1 MTAHTAHQGEWSWIH
16 ALKGAFSRLFSRAT
30 PAAKTPDHV
39 EVDRPIVSEEVVDE
53 ASEDSFPASD
63 PPSYTGTRL

>member
-1 MTAHTAHQGEWSWIH
+1 MTAHTARQGECSWLHSI
-16 ALKGAFSRLFSRAT
+16 KGALSRLFSRAT
-30 PAAKTPDHV
+30 PAAKTPPHV
-39 EVDRPIVSEEVVDE
+39 EIDRPIVSEEMVDE

>member
-1 MTAHTAHQGEWSWIH
+1 MTTHTARQGEWSWLL
-16 ALKGAFSRLFSRAT
+16 ALKGAISRLFTRAT
-30 PAAKTPDHV
+30 AAVETPNHV
-39 EVDRPIVSEEVVDE
+39 EIDRPIVSDDVVDE

>member
-1 MTAHTAHQGEWSWIH
+1 MTAHTAHQGEWSWLH
-16 ALKGAFSRLFSRAT
+16 ALKGALSRLFSRAT
-30 PAAKTPDHV
+30 PAPKSPTPA
-39 EVDRPIVSEEVVDE
+39 EIDRPIVSEDVVDE